1 LKEQKKI
8 EFEQKSVEIETR
20 ISKLKKKNFFTTF
33 IIENSDQDIYEVEIL
48 ATIFKNGKCNMNEIK
63 KQLDITPI
71 MAVRTI
77 RQLAVQGIID
87 LNEDTNEMSIIT

>member
-1 LKEQKKI
+1 
-8 EFEQKSVEIETR
+8 
-20 ISKLKKKNFFTTF
+20 
-33 IIENSDQDIYEVEIL
+33 
-48 ATIFKNGKCNMNEIK
+48 MNEIK